1 MDDLVPIM
9 GIIGVFGMPAVIV
22 LTVLYFENK
31 KKEKF
36 HETVQAVMKSGQEVT
51 PELLQS
57 IPGYAVQGNHNDIRK
72 GFIVAGVGLGVVLFG
87 KFGVYQEELFG
98 IGLLVLSIGIGFL
111 MYGYYAKTHLEK
123 SFENNDT

>member
-9 GIIGVFGMPAVIV
+9 GIIGVFGMPAFIV
-22 LTVLYFENK
+22 LIIAYFENK

-36 HETVQAVMKSGQEVT
+36 HKTVQALIKSGQEVT

-57 IPGYAVQGNHNDIRK
+57 IPGFSAEGRRNDIRT
-72 GFIVAGVGLGVVLFG
+72 GFIVSGVGLGIILFG
-87 KFGVYQEELFG
+87 RFGVNEAPLFG

-111 MYGYYAKTHLEK
+111 MYGYYAKAQLEK
-123 SFENNDT
+123 SDA

>member
-22 LTVLYFENK
+22 LIVSYFENK

-57 IPGYAVQGNHNDIRK
+57 IPGYAANGEQNDIRK
-72 GFIVAGVGLGVVLFG
+72 GFIVTGVGLGVVLFG
-87 KFGVYQEELFG
+87 KLGVNKPELFG
-98 IGLLVLSIGIGFL
+98 IGLLVLSIGVAFL
-111 MYGYYAKTHLEK
+111 MYGYFAKTHLEN
-123 SFENNDT
+123 SDENKNA

>member
-22 LTVLYFENK
+22 LIVSYFENK

-57 IPGYAVQGNHNDIRK
+57 IPGYAADGEHNDIRK
-72 GFIVAGVGLGVVLFG
+72 GFIVTGVGLGVVLFG
-87 KFGVYQEELFG
+87 KFGVNKEELFG
-98 IGLLVLSIGIGFL
+98 SGLLVLSIGIGFL
-111 MYGYYAKTHLEK
+111 MYGYYAKTHLEN
-123 SFENNDT
+123 SVENNDA

>member
-9 GIIGVFGMPAVIV
+9 GIIGVFGMPAFIV
-22 LTVLYFENK
+22 LIIAYFENK

-36 HETVQAVMKSGQEVT
+36 HKTVQALIKSGQEVT

-57 IPGYAVQGNHNDIRK
+57 IPGFSAEGRRNDIRT
-72 GFIVAGVGLGVVLFG
+72 GFIMSGVGLGIILFG
-87 KFGVYQEELFG
+87 RFGVNEAPLFG

-111 MYGYYAKTHLEK
+111 MYGYYAKVQLEK
-123 SFENNDT
+123 SDA

>member
-22 LTVLYFENK
+22 LIVSYFENK

-36 HETVQAVMKSGQEVT
+36 HETLQVMMGSGQEVT

-57 IPGYAVQGNHNDIRK
+57 IPGYAADGERNDIRK
-72 GFIVAGVGLGVVLFG
+72 GFIVTGVGLGVVLFG
-87 KFGVYQEELFG
+87 KFGVNKAELFG

-111 MYGYYAKTHLEK
+111 MYGYFAKTHLEN
-123 SFENNDT
+123 SVENNDA

>member
-22 LTVLYFENK
+22 LIVSYFENK

-57 IPGYAVQGNHNDIRK
+57 IPGYAADG
-72 GFIVAGVGLGVVLFG
+72 
-87 KFGVYQEELFG
+87 
-98 IGLLVLSIGIGFL
+98 
-111 MYGYYAKTHLEK
+111 
-123 SFENNDT
+123 

>member
-22 LTVLYFENK
+22 LIVSYFENK

-57 IPGYAVQGNHNDIRK
+57 IPGYAANGEQNDIRK
-72 GFIVAGVGLGVVLFG
+72 GFIVTGVGLGVVLFG
-87 KFGVYQEELFG
+87 KFGVNKPELFG
-98 IGLLVLSIGIGFL
+98 IGLLVLSIGVAFL
-111 MYGYYAKTHLEK
+111 IYGYFAKTHLEN
-123 SFENNDT
+123 SDENKNA

>member
-22 LTVLYFENK
+22 LIVSYFENK

-57 IPGYAVQGNHNDIRK
+57 IPGYAANGEQNDIRK
-72 GFIVAGVGLGVVLFG
+72 GFIVTGVGLGVVLFG
-87 KFGVYQEELFG
+87 KLGVNKPELFG
-98 IGLLVLSIGIGFL
+98 IGLLVLSIGVAFL
-111 MYGYYAKTHLEK
+111 MYGYFAKIHLEN
-123 SFENNDT
+123 SDENKNA